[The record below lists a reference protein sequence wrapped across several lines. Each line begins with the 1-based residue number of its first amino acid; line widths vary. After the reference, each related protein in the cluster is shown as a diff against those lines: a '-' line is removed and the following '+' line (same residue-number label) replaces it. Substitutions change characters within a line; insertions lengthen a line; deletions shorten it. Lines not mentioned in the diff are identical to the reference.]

1 MNTKQKL
8 IMVVDDESEIRNII
22 KEILIEE
29 GYTTLTAGSAEEAKR
44 LLAEYKPDLV
54 FLDIWMPDQ
63 DGIELLKEWSSDQT
77 KNFPVI
83 MISGHA
89 TIETAIEAT
98 KLGATDFIEKP
109 ISIEK
114 LFNTINSAFSETA
127 QEQEEED
134 ILTYIIK
141 HSKKFS
147 DIFKATITEE
157 IKQTMVFL
165 LGEDGTGKEG
175 WAKYLHF
182 RKHRN
187 YTNFYV
193 MQLNLLAVDQK
204 EPSNF
209 FDELDA
215 SLNKLNEAE
224 ILIEGIH
231 LLDPAFQEEAIKAI
245 KKNKDNGLSFY
256 ISLNDE
262 EIMSSFSFIQFQ
274 SVNIPSLRRYLHDVP
289 ELLDIC
295 VQYFNKKEGL
305 AYRRFSLASQNML
318 TKYPWPGNLKQLID
332 MVHALL
338 GRKDKEIIN
347 VEEIEETLT
356 LQGPKGNLL
365 IESNIM
371 TLNMKQA
378 RRQFEKAFLTRQ
390 LELVGGK
397 ISELSRRVDMER
409 TNLYRKLQ
417 SLGIEYKKKKQ

>member
-22 KEILIEE
+22 KEILVEE
-29 GYTTLTAGSAEEAKR
+29 GYTTLTAASAEEAKR
-44 LLAEYKPDLV
+44 LLAEHRPDLV

-63 DGIELLKEWSSDQT
+63 DGIELLKEWSLDQT

-114 LFNTINSAFSETA
+114 LFNTIDSVFLEEA
-127 QEQEEED
+127 QEED

-141 HSKKFS
+141 QNKKFS
-147 DIFKATITEE
+147 DIFKATIAEE
-157 IKQTMVFL
+157 INQTMVFL
-165 LGEDGTGKEG
+165 LGEDGTEKEG

-193 MQLNLLAVDQK
+193 MQLNLLAVDHK
-204 EPSNF
+204 EPNNF

-224 ILIEGIH
+224 IFIEGIH
-231 LLDPAFQEEAIKAI
+231 LLDASFQDEAIKAI
-245 KKNKDNGLSFY
+245 KNNKNKGLSFY

-262 EIMSSFSFIQFQ
+262 EMMSRFSFVQSQ
-274 SVNIPSLRRYLHDVP
+274 SVNIPPLRRYLHDVP
-289 ELLDIC
+289 ELLDLC
-295 VQYFNKKEGL
+295 VEYFNKKENL
-305 AYRRFSLASQNML
+305 AYRRFSLAAQNML

-338 GRKDKEIIN
+338 ARKDKEIIN

-371 TLNMKQA
+371 TLTMKEA
-378 RRQFEKAFLTRQ
+378 RRQFERAFLVRQ

-397 ISELSRRVDMER
+397 ISELSRRVEMER

-417 SLGIEYKKKKQ
+417 SLGIEYKKKK

>member
-22 KEILIEE
+22 KEILVEE
-29 GYTTLTAGSAEEAKR
+29 GYKTLTAASAEEAKR
-44 LLAEYKPDLV
+44 LLDEHRPDLV

-114 LFNTINSAFSETA
+114 LFNTIDSVFLEKT
-127 QEQEEED
+127 QEQEED

-165 LGEDGTGKEG
+165 LGEDGSEKEG

-182 RKHRN
+182 RKYRN

-193 MQLNLLAVDQK
+193 MQLNLLAVDHK
-204 EPSNF
+204 EPNSF
-209 FDELDA
+209 FEELDA
-215 SLNKLNEAE
+215 SLNKLSEAE
-224 ILIEGIH
+224 IFIEGMH
-231 LLDPAFQEEAIKAI
+231 LLDAAFQDEAINAI
-245 KKNKDNGLSFY
+245 KKNKDNILSFY

-262 EIMSSFSFIQFQ
+262 EMISRFSFIQSQ
-274 SVNIPSLRRYLHDVP
+274 SVNIPPLRRYLHDVP
-289 ELLDIC
+289 ELLDLC
-295 VQYFNKKEGL
+295 VEFFNKKEDL
-305 AYRRFSLASQNML
+305 AYRRFSLAAQNML
-318 TKYPWPGNLKQLID
+318 TKYPWPGNIKQLID

-338 GRKDKEIIN
+338 ARKDKEIIN

-371 TLNMKQA
+371 TLSMKEA
-378 RRQFEKAFLTRQ
+378 RRQFEKAFLVRQ

-397 ISELSRRVDMER
+397 ISELSRRVEMER

-417 SLGIEYKKKKQ
+417 SLGIEYKKKK

>member
-29 GYTTLTAGSAEEAKR
+29 GYKTLTAASAEHANR
-44 LLAEYKPDLV
+44 LLVEHRPDLV

-63 DGIELLKEWSSDQT
+63 DGIELLKEWSLDQT

-114 LFNTINSAFSETA
+114 LFNTIDSVFLEEA
-127 QEQEEED
+127 QEED

-141 HSKKFS
+141 QNKKFS
-147 DIFKATITEE
+147 DIFKATIAEE
-157 IKQTMVFL
+157 INQTMVFL
-165 LGEDGTGKEG
+165 LGEDGTEKEG

-193 MQLNLLAVDQK
+193 MQLNLLAVDHK
-204 EPSNF
+204 EPNTF

-224 ILIEGIH
+224 IFIEGIH
-231 LLDPAFQEEAIKAI
+231 LLDASFQDEAIKAI
-245 KKNKDNGLSFY
+245 KNNKDKGLSFY

-262 EIMSSFSFIQFQ
+262 EMMSRFSFAQFQ
-274 SVNIPSLRRYLHDVP
+274 SVNIPPLRRYLHDVP
-289 ELLDIC
+289 ELLDLC
-295 VQYFNKKEGL
+295 VEYFNKKEDL
-305 AYRRFSLASQNML
+305 AYRRFSLAAQNML

-338 GRKDKEIIN
+338 ARKDKEIIN

-371 TLNMKQA
+371 TLSMKEA
-378 RRQFEKAFLTRQ
+378 RRQFERAFLVRQ

-397 ISELSRRVDMER
+397 ISELSRRVEMER

-417 SLGIEYKKKKQ
+417 SLGIEYKKKK

>member
-22 KEILIEE
+22 KEILVEE
-29 GYTTLTAGSAEEAKR
+29 GYKTLTAASAEEAKR
-44 LLAEYKPDLV
+44 LLDEHRPDLV

-114 LFNTINSAFSETA
+114 LFNTINSVFLEKT
-127 QEQEEED
+127 QEQEED

-165 LGEDGTGKEG
+165 LGEDGSEKEG

-193 MQLNLLAVDQK
+193 MQLNLLAIDHK
-204 EPSNF
+204 EPNSF
-209 FDELDA
+209 FEELDA
-215 SLNKLNEAE
+215 SLNKLSEAE
-224 ILIEGIH
+224 IFIEGMH
-231 LLDPAFQEEAIKAI
+231 LLDAAFQDEAINAI
-245 KKNKDNGLSFY
+245 KKNKDNILSFY

-262 EIMSSFSFIQFQ
+262 EMISRFSFIQSQ
-274 SVNIPSLRRYLHDVP
+274 SVNIPPLRRYLHDVP
-289 ELLDIC
+289 ELLDLC
-295 VQYFNKKEGL
+295 VEFFNKKEAL
-305 AYRRFSLASQNML
+305 AYRRFSLAAQNML
-318 TKYPWPGNLKQLID
+318 TKYPWPGNIKQLID

-338 GRKDKEIIN
+338 ARKDKEIIN

-371 TLNMKQA
+371 TLSMKEA
-378 RRQFEKAFLTRQ
+378 RRQFEKAFLVRQ

-397 ISELSRRVDMER
+397 ISELSRRVEMER

-417 SLGIEYKKKKQ
+417 SLGIEYKKKK

>member
-22 KEILIEE
+22 KEILVEE
-29 GYTTLTAGSAEEAKR
+29 GYTTLTAASAEEAKR
-44 LLAEYKPDLV
+44 LLAEHRPDLV

-63 DGIELLKEWSSDQT
+63 DGIELLKEWSLDQT

-114 LFNTINSAFSETA
+114 LFNTIDSVFLEEA
-127 QEQEEED
+127 QEED

-141 HSKKFS
+141 QNKKFS
-147 DIFKATITEE
+147 DIFKATIAEE
-157 IKQTMVFL
+157 INQTMVFL
-165 LGEDGTGKEG
+165 LGEDGTEKEG

-193 MQLNLLAVDQK
+193 MQLNLLAVDHK
-204 EPSNF
+204 EPNNF

-215 SLNKLNEAE
+215 SLNKLKEAE
-224 ILIEGIH
+224 IFIEGIH
-231 LLDPAFQEEAIKAI
+231 LLDASFQDEAIKAI
-245 KKNKDNGLSFY
+245 KNNKDKGLSFY

-262 EIMSSFSFIQFQ
+262 EMMSRFSFAQFQ
-274 SVNIPSLRRYLHDVP
+274 SVNIPPLRRYLHDVP
-289 ELLDIC
+289 ELLDLC
-295 VQYFNKKEGL
+295 VEYFNKKEDL
-305 AYRRFSLASQNML
+305 AYRRFRLAAQNML

-338 GRKDKEIIN
+338 ARKDKEIIN

-371 TLNMKQA
+371 TLTMKEA
-378 RRQFEKAFLTRQ
+378 RRQFEKAFLVRQ

-397 ISELSRRVDMER
+397 ISELSRRVEMER

-417 SLGIEYKKKKQ
+417 SLGIEYKKKK

>member
-22 KEILIEE
+22 KEILVEE
-29 GYTTLTAGSAEEAKR
+29 GYATLTAASAEDANR
-44 LLAEYKPDLV
+44 LLVEHRPDLV

-63 DGIELLKEWSSDQT
+63 DGIELLKEWSLDQT

-114 LFNTINSAFSETA
+114 LFNTIDSVFLEEA
-127 QEQEEED
+127 QEED

-141 HSKKFS
+141 QSKKFS
-147 DIFKATITEE
+147 DIFKATIAEE
-157 IKQTMVFL
+157 INQTMVFL
-165 LGEDGTGKEG
+165 LGEDGTEKEG

-193 MQLNLLAVDQK
+193 MQLNLLAVDHK
-204 EPSNF
+204 EPNNF
-209 FDELDA
+209 FDELDT

-224 ILIEGIH
+224 IFIEGIH
-231 LLDPAFQEEAIKAI
+231 LLDASFQDEAIKAI
-245 KKNKDNGLSFY
+245 KNNKDKGLSFY

-262 EIMSSFSFIQFQ
+262 EMMSRFSFVQSQ
-274 SVNIPSLRRYLHDVP
+274 SVNIPPLRRYLHDVR
-289 ELLDIC
+289 ELLDLC
-295 VQYFNKKEGL
+295 VEYFNKKEDL
-305 AYRRFSLASQNML
+305 AYRRFSLAAQNML

-338 GRKDKEIIN
+338 ARKDKEIIN

-371 TLNMKQA
+371 TLNMKEA
-378 RRQFEKAFLTRQ
+378 RRQFERAFLVRQ

-397 ISELSRRVDMER
+397 ISELSRRVEMER

-417 SLGIEYKKKKQ
+417 SLGIEYKKKK

>member
-22 KEILIEE
+22 KEILVEE
-29 GYTTLTAGSAEEAKR
+29 GYTTLTAASAEEAKR
-44 LLAEYKPDLV
+44 LLAEHRPDLV

-63 DGIELLKEWSSDQT
+63 DGIELLKEWSLDQT

-114 LFNTINSAFSETA
+114 LFNTIDSVFLEEA
-127 QEQEEED
+127 QEED

-141 HSKKFS
+141 QNKKFS
-147 DIFKATITEE
+147 DIFKATIAEE
-157 IKQTMVFL
+157 INQMMVFL
-165 LGEDGTGKEG
+165 LGEDGTEKEG

-193 MQLNLLAVDQK
+193 MQLNLLAVDHK
-204 EPSNF
+204 EPNNF

-224 ILIEGIH
+224 IFIEGIH
-231 LLDPAFQEEAIKAI
+231 LLDASFQDEAIKAI
-245 KKNKDNGLSFY
+245 KNNKDKGLSFY

-262 EIMSSFSFIQFQ
+262 EMMSRFSFAQFQ
-274 SVNIPSLRRYLHDVP
+274 SVNIPPLRRYLHDVP
-289 ELLDIC
+289 ELLDLC
-295 VQYFNKKEGL
+295 VEYFNKKEDL
-305 AYRRFSLASQNML
+305 AYRRFSLAAQNML

-338 GRKDKEIIN
+338 ARKDKEIID

-371 TLNMKQA
+371 TLNMKEA
-378 RRQFEKAFLTRQ
+378 RRQFERAFLVRQ

-397 ISELSRRVDMER
+397 ISELSRRVEMER

-417 SLGIEYKKKKQ
+417 SLGIEYKKKK

>member
-22 KEILIEE
+22 KEILVEE
-29 GYTTLTAGSAEEAKR
+29 GYKTLTAASAEEAKR
-44 LLAEYKPDLV
+44 LLDQHRPDLV

-114 LFNTINSAFSETA
+114 LFNTINSVFLEKT
-127 QEQEEED
+127 QEQEED

-165 LGEDGTGKEG
+165 LGEDGSEKEG

-193 MQLNLLAVDQK
+193 MQLNLLAVDHK
-204 EPSNF
+204 EPNSF
-209 FDELDA
+209 FEELDA
-215 SLNKLNEAE
+215 SLNKLSEAE
-224 ILIEGIH
+224 IFIEGMH
-231 LLDPAFQEEAIKAI
+231 LLDAAFQDEAINAI
-245 KKNKDNGLSFY
+245 KKNKDNILSFY

-262 EIMSSFSFIQFQ
+262 EMISRFSFIQSQ
-274 SVNIPSLRRYLHDVP
+274 SVNIPPLRRYLHDVP
-289 ELLDIC
+289 ELLDLC
-295 VQYFNKKEGL
+295 VEFFNKKEAL
-305 AYRRFSLASQNML
+305 AYRRFSLAAQNML
-318 TKYPWPGNLKQLID
+318 TKYPWPGNIKQLID

-338 GRKDKEIIN
+338 ARKDKEIIN

-371 TLNMKQA
+371 TLSMKEA
-378 RRQFEKAFLTRQ
+378 RRQFEKAFLVRQ

-397 ISELSRRVDMER
+397 ISELSRRVEMER

-417 SLGIEYKKKKQ
+417 SLGIEYKKKK

>member
-29 GYTTLTAGSAEEAKR
+29 GYKTLTAASAEHANR
-44 LLAEYKPDLV
+44 LLVEHRPDLV

-63 DGIELLKEWSSDQT
+63 DGIELLKEWSLDQT

-114 LFNTINSAFSETA
+114 LFNTIDSVFLEEA
-127 QEQEEED
+127 QEED

-141 HSKKFS
+141 QSKKFS
-147 DIFKATITEE
+147 DIFKATIAEE
-157 IKQTMVFL
+157 INQTMVFL
-165 LGEDGTGKEG
+165 LGEDGTEKEG

-193 MQLNLLAVDQK
+193 MQLNLLAVDHK
-204 EPSNF
+204 KPNNF

-215 SLNKLNEAE
+215 SLNKLKEAE
-224 ILIEGIH
+224 IFIEGIH
-231 LLDPAFQEEAIKAI
+231 LLDASFQDEAIKAI
-245 KKNKDNGLSFY
+245 KNNKDKGLSFY

-262 EIMSSFSFIQFQ
+262 EMMSRFSFVQFQ
-274 SVNIPSLRRYLHDVP
+274 SVNIPPLRRYLHDVP
-289 ELLDIC
+289 ELLDLC
-295 VQYFNKKEGL
+295 VEYFNKKEDL
-305 AYRRFSLASQNML
+305 AYRRFSLAAQNML

-338 GRKDKEIIN
+338 ARKDKEIIN

-371 TLNMKQA
+371 TLSMKEA
-378 RRQFEKAFLTRQ
+378 RRQFERAFLVRQ

-397 ISELSRRVDMER
+397 ISELSRRVEMER

-417 SLGIEYKKKKQ
+417 SLGIEYKKKK

>member
-22 KEILIEE
+22 KEILVEE
-29 GYTTLTAGSAEEAKR
+29 GYTTLTAASAEEAKR
-44 LLAEYKPDLV
+44 LLAEHRPDLV

-63 DGIELLKEWSSDQT
+63 DGIELLKEWSLDQT
-77 KNFPVI
+77 KTFPVI

-114 LFNTINSAFSETA
+114 LFNTIDSVFLEEA
-127 QEQEEED
+127 QEED

-141 HSKKFS
+141 QNKKFS
-147 DIFKATITEE
+147 DIFKATIAEE
-157 IKQTMVFL
+157 INQTMVFL
-165 LGEDGTGKEG
+165 LGEDGTEKEG

-193 MQLNLLAVDQK
+193 MQLNLLAVDHK
-204 EPSNF
+204 EPNNF

-215 SLNKLNEAE
+215 SLNKLKEAE
-224 ILIEGIH
+224 IFIEGIH
-231 LLDPAFQEEAIKAI
+231 LLDASFQDEAIKAI
-245 KKNKDNGLSFY
+245 KNNKDKGLSFY

-262 EIMSSFSFIQFQ
+262 EMMSRFSFVQSQ
-274 SVNIPSLRRYLHDVP
+274 SVNIPPLRRYLHDVP
-289 ELLDIC
+289 ELLDLC
-295 VQYFNKKEGL
+295 VEYFNKKEDL
-305 AYRRFSLASQNML
+305 AYRRFSLAAQNML

-338 GRKDKEIIN
+338 ARKDKEIIN

-371 TLNMKQA
+371 TLNMKEA
-378 RRQFEKAFLTRQ
+378 RRQFERAFLVRQ

-397 ISELSRRVDMER
+397 ISELSRRVEMER

-417 SLGIEYKKKKQ
+417 SLGIEYKKKK

>member
-29 GYTTLTAGSAEEAKR
+29 GYKTLTAASAEEARK
-44 LLAEYKPDLV
+44 LLVEHRPDLV

-77 KNFPVI
+77 NFFPVI

-114 LFNTINSAFSETA
+114 LFNAIDAVFSETA
-127 QEQEEED
+127 QEQEED

-147 DIFKATITEE
+147 DIFKATIVEE
-157 IKQTMVFL
+157 INQTMVFL
-165 LGEDGTGKEG
+165 LGEDGTEKEG

-182 RKHRN
+182 RKHKN

-193 MQLNLLAVDQK
+193 MQLNLLAVDHK
-204 EPSNF
+204 EPNTF
-209 FDELDA
+209 FDELDI
-215 SLNKLNEAE
+215 SLNKLKEAE
-224 ILIEGIH
+224 IFIEGIH
-231 LLDPAFQEEAIKAI
+231 LLDPAFQDEAIKAI
-245 KKNKDNGLSFY
+245 KNNKDNGLSFY

-262 EIMSSFSFIQFQ
+262 KMISRFSFIQSQ

-289 ELLDIC
+289 ELLDLC
-295 VQYFNKKEGL
+295 VEFFNKKENL
-305 AYRRFSLASQNML
+305 AYRRFSLAAQNML
-318 TKYPWPGNLKQLID
+318 TKYSWPGNIKQLID

-338 GRKDKEIIN
+338 ARKDKEIIN

-371 TLNMKQA
+371 TLSMKEA
-378 RRQFEKAFLTRQ
+378 RRQFEKAFLVRQ

-417 SLGIEYKKKKQ
+417 SLGIEYKKKK

>member
-1 MNTKQKL
+1 MSTKQKL

-22 KEILIEE
+22 KEILVEE
-29 GYTTLTAGSAEEAKR
+29 GYTTLTAASAEEAKR
-44 LLAEYKPDLV
+44 LLAEHRPDLV

-63 DGIELLKEWSSDQT
+63 DGIELLKEWSLDQT
-77 KNFPVI
+77 KTFPVI

-114 LFNTINSAFSETA
+114 LFNTIDSVFLEEA
-127 QEQEEED
+127 QEED

-141 HSKKFS
+141 QNKKFS
-147 DIFKATITEE
+147 DIFKATIAEE
-157 IKQTMVFL
+157 INQTMVFL
-165 LGEDGTGKEG
+165 LGEDGTEKEG

-193 MQLNLLAVDQK
+193 MQLNLLAVDHK
-204 EPSNF
+204 EPNNF

-215 SLNKLNEAE
+215 SLNKLKEAE
-224 ILIEGIH
+224 IFIEGIH
-231 LLDPAFQEEAIKAI
+231 LLDASFQDEAIKAI
-245 KKNKDNGLSFY
+245 KNNKDKGLSFY

-262 EIMSSFSFIQFQ
+262 EMMSRFSFVQSQ
-274 SVNIPSLRRYLHDVP
+274 SVNIPPLRRYLHDVP
-289 ELLDIC
+289 ELLDLC
-295 VQYFNKKEGL
+295 VEYFNKKENL
-305 AYRRFSLASQNML
+305 AYRRFSLAAQNML

-338 GRKDKEIIN
+338 ARKDKEIIN

-371 TLNMKQA
+371 TLTMKEA
-378 RRQFEKAFLTRQ
+378 RRQFEKAFLVRQ

-397 ISELSRRVDMER
+397 ISELSRRVEMER

-417 SLGIEYKKKKQ
+417 SLGIEYKKKK

>member
-22 KEILIEE
+22 KEILVEE
-29 GYTTLTAGSAEEAKR
+29 GYKTLTAASAEEAKR
-44 LLAEYKPDLV
+44 LLDQHRPDLV

-114 LFNTINSAFSETA
+114 LFNTINSVFLEKT
-127 QEQEEED
+127 QEQEED

-165 LGEDGTGKEG
+165 LGEDGSEKEG

-193 MQLNLLAVDQK
+193 MQLNLLAIDHK
-204 EPSNF
+204 EPNSF
-209 FDELDA
+209 FEELDA
-215 SLNKLNEAE
+215 SLNKLSEAE
-224 ILIEGIH
+224 IFIEGMH
-231 LLDPAFQEEAIKAI
+231 LLDAAFQDEAINAI
-245 KKNKDNGLSFY
+245 KKNKDNILSFY

-262 EIMSSFSFIQFQ
+262 EMISRFSFIQSQ
-274 SVNIPSLRRYLHDVP
+274 SVNIPPLRRYLHDVP
-289 ELLDIC
+289 ELLDLC
-295 VQYFNKKEGL
+295 VEFFNKKEAL
-305 AYRRFSLASQNML
+305 AYRRFSLAAQNML
-318 TKYPWPGNLKQLID
+318 TKYPWPGNIKQLID

-338 GRKDKEIIN
+338 ARKDKEIIN

-371 TLNMKQA
+371 TLSMKEA
-378 RRQFEKAFLTRQ
+378 RRQFEKAFLVRQ

-397 ISELSRRVDMER
+397 ISELSRRVEMER

-417 SLGIEYKKKKQ
+417 SLGIEYKKKK

>member
-22 KEILIEE
+22 KEILVEE
-29 GYTTLTAGSAEEAKR
+29 GYTTLTAASAEEAKR
-44 LLAEYKPDLV
+44 LLAEHRPDLV

-63 DGIELLKEWSSDQT
+63 DGIELLKEWSLDQT
-77 KNFPVI
+77 KTFPVI

-114 LFNTINSAFSETA
+114 LFNTIDSVFLEEA
-127 QEQEEED
+127 QEED

-141 HSKKFS
+141 QNKKFS
-147 DIFKATITEE
+147 DIFKATIAEE
-157 IKQTMVFL
+157 INQTMVFL
-165 LGEDGTGKEG
+165 LGEDGTEKEG

-193 MQLNLLAVDQK
+193 MQLNLLAVDHK
-204 EPSNF
+204 EPNNF

-215 SLNKLNEAE
+215 SLNNLNEAE
-224 ILIEGIH
+224 IFIEGIH
-231 LLDPAFQEEAIKAI
+231 LLDASFQDEAIKAI
-245 KKNKDNGLSFY
+245 KNNKNKGLSFY

-262 EIMSSFSFIQFQ
+262 EMMSRFSFAQFQ
-274 SVNIPSLRRYLHDVP
+274 SVNIPPLRRYLHDVP
-289 ELLDIC
+289 ELLDLC
-295 VQYFNKKEGL
+295 VEYFNKKEDL
-305 AYRRFSLASQNML
+305 AYRRFSLAAQNML

-338 GRKDKEIIN
+338 ARKDKEIIN

-371 TLNMKQA
+371 TLNMKEA
-378 RRQFEKAFLTRQ
+378 RRQFERAFLVRQ

-397 ISELSRRVDMER
+397 ISELSRRVEMER

-417 SLGIEYKKKKQ
+417 SLGIEYKKKK

>member
-1 MNTKQKL
+1 MNRKQKL
-8 IMVVDDESEIRNII
+8 IMVVDDEAEIRNII
-22 KEILIEE
+22 EEILIEE
-29 GYTTLTAGSAEEAKR
+29 GYKTLTAASADEAKR
-44 LLAEYKPDLV
+44 LLVQHRPDLV

-98 KLGATDFIEKP
+98 KLGATGFIEKP

-114 LFNTINSAFSETA
+114 LFNTIDSVFSETTE
-127 QEQEEED
+127 EQEED

-147 DIFKATITEE
+147 DIFKATITKE
-157 IKQTMVFL
+157 INQTMIFL
-165 LGEDGTGKEG
+165 LGEDGTEKEG

-182 RKHRN
+182 RKYRN

-193 MQLNLLAVDQK
+193 MQLNLLAVDHK
-204 EPSNF
+204 EPNNF

-215 SLNKLNEAE
+215 SLNKLKEAE
-224 ILIEGIH
+224 IFIEGIH
-231 LLDPAFQEEAIKAI
+231 LLDAAFQDEAIKAI
-245 KKNKDNGLSFY
+245 KNNKDNGLSFY
-256 ISLNDE
+256 MSLNDE
-262 EIMSSFSFIQFQ
+262 EMINRFSFIESQ
-274 SVNIPSLRRYLHDVP
+274 SVNIPPLRRYLHDVP
-289 ELLDIC
+289 ELLDLC
-295 VQYFNKKEGL
+295 VEFFNKKEDL
-305 AYRRFSLASQNML
+305 AYRRFSLAAQNML
-318 TKYPWPGNLKQLID
+318 TKYPWPGNIKQLID

-338 GRKDKEIIN
+338 ARKDKEIIN

-371 TLNMKQA
+371 TLSMKEA
-378 RRQFEKAFLTRQ
+378 RKQFEKAFLVRQ

-397 ISELSRRVDMER
+397 ISELSRRVEMER

-417 SLGIEYKKKKQ
+417 SLGIEYKKKK

>member
-22 KEILIEE
+22 KEILVEE
-29 GYTTLTAGSAEEAKR
+29 GYKTLTADSAEEAKR
-44 LLAEYKPDLV
+44 LLDEHRPDLV

-114 LFNTINSAFSETA
+114 LFNTIDSVFSQA
-127 QEQEEED
+127 DQEQEED

-165 LGEDGTGKEG
+165 LGEEGSEKEG

-193 MQLNLLAVDQK
+193 MQLNLLAVDHK
-204 EPSNF
+204 EPNSF
-209 FDELDA
+209 FEELDA
-215 SLNKLNEAE
+215 SLNKLSEAE
-224 ILIEGIH
+224 IFIEGMH
-231 LLDPAFQEEAIKAI
+231 LLDAAFQNEAIKAI
-245 KKNKDNGLSFY
+245 KKNKDNILSFY

-262 EIMSSFSFIQFQ
+262 EMIRRFSFIQSQ
-274 SVNIPSLRRYLHDVP
+274 SVNIPPLRRYLHDVP
-289 ELLDIC
+289 ELLDLC
-295 VQYFNKKEGL
+295 VEFFNKKEAL
-305 AYRRFSLASQNML
+305 AYRRFSLAAQNML
-318 TKYPWPGNLKQLID
+318 TKYPWPGNIKQLID

-338 GRKDKEIIN
+338 ARKDKEIIN

-371 TLNMKQA
+371 TLSMKEA
-378 RRQFEKAFLTRQ
+378 RRQFEKAFLVRQ

-397 ISELSRRVDMER
+397 ISELSRRVEMER

-417 SLGIEYKKKKQ
+417 SLGIEYKKKK

>member
-22 KEILIEE
+22 KEILAEE
-29 GYTTLTAGSAEEAKR
+29 GYKTLTAASAEEAKR
-44 LLAEYKPDLV
+44 LLDQHRPDLV

-114 LFNTINSAFSETA
+114 LFNTIDSVFVEKT
-127 QEQEEED
+127 QEQEED

-141 HSKKFS
+141 HNKKFS

-165 LGEDGTGKEG
+165 LGEDGSEKEG

-193 MQLNLLAVDQK
+193 MQLNLLAVDHK
-204 EPSNF
+204 EPNNF
-209 FDELDA
+209 FEELDA
-215 SLNKLNEAE
+215 SLDRLRESE
-224 ILIEGIH
+224 IFIEGMH
-231 LLDPAFQEEAIKAI
+231 LLDAAFQNEAIKAI
-245 KKNKDNGLSFY
+245 KKNKDNILSFY

-262 EIMSSFSFIQFQ
+262 EMIRRFSFIQSQ
-274 SVNIPSLRRYLHDVP
+274 SVNIPPLRRYLHDVP
-289 ELLDIC
+289 ELLDLC
-295 VQYFNKKEGL
+295 VEFFNKKEDL
-305 AYRRFSLASQNML
+305 AYRRFSLAAQNML
-318 TKYPWPGNLKQLID
+318 TKYPWPGNIKQLID

-338 GRKDKEIIN
+338 ARKDKEIIN

-371 TLNMKQA
+371 TLSMKEA
-378 RRQFEKAFLTRQ
+378 RRQFEKAFLVRQ

-397 ISELSRRVDMER
+397 ISELSRRVEMER

-417 SLGIEYKKKKQ
+417 SLGIEYKKKK

>member
-1 MNTKQKL
+1 
-8 IMVVDDESEIRNII
+8 MVVDDEPEIRNII

-29 GYTTLTAGSAEEAKR
+29 GYKTLTAGSAEEAKR
-44 LLAEYKPDLV
+44 LLVEHSPDLV

-77 KNFPVI
+77 KTFPVI

-114 LFNTINSAFSETA
+114 LFNTIDSVFLEEA
-127 QEQEEED
+127 QEED

-141 HSKKFS
+141 QSKKFS
-147 DIFKATITEE
+147 DIFKATIAEE
-157 IKQTMVFL
+157 INQTMVFL
-165 LGEDGTGKEG
+165 LGEDGTEKEG

-193 MQLNLLAVDQK
+193 MQLNLLAVDHK
-204 EPSNF
+204 EPNNF

-215 SLNKLNEAE
+215 SLNKLKEAE
-224 ILIEGIH
+224 IFIEGIH
-231 LLDPAFQEEAIKAI
+231 LLDASFQDEAIKAI
-245 KKNKDNGLSFY
+245 KNNKDKGLSFY

-262 EIMSSFSFIQFQ
+262 EMMSRFSFVQFQ
-274 SVNIPSLRRYLHDVP
+274 SVNIPPLRRYLHDVP
-289 ELLDIC
+289 ELLDLC
-295 VQYFNKKEGL
+295 VEYFNKKEDL
-305 AYRRFSLASQNML
+305 AYRRFSLAAQNML

-338 GRKDKEIIN
+338 ARKDKEIIN

-371 TLNMKQA
+371 TLSMKEA
-378 RRQFEKAFLTRQ
+378 RRQFEKAFLVRQ

-397 ISELSRRVDMER
+397 ISELSRRVEMER

-417 SLGIEYKKKKQ
+417 SLGIEYKKKK

>member
-22 KEILIEE
+22 KEILAEE
-29 GYTTLTAGSAEEAKR
+29 GYKTLTAASAEEAKR
-44 LLAEYKPDLV
+44 LLDEHRPDLV

-114 LFNTINSAFSETA
+114 LFNTIDSVFLEKT
-127 QEQEEED
+127 QEQEED

-165 LGEDGTGKEG
+165 LGEDGSEKEG

-193 MQLNLLAVDQK
+193 MQLNLLAVDHK
-204 EPSNF
+204 EPNSF
-209 FDELDA
+209 FEELDA
-215 SLNKLNEAE
+215 SLNKLSETE
-224 ILIEGIH
+224 IFIEGMH
-231 LLDPAFQEEAIKAI
+231 LLDAAFQNEAIKAI
-245 KKNKDNGLSFY
+245 KKNKDNILSFY

-262 EIMSSFSFIQFQ
+262 EMIRRFSFIQSQ
-274 SVNIPSLRRYLHDVP
+274 SVNIPPLRRYLHDVP
-289 ELLDIC
+289 ELLDLC
-295 VQYFNKKEGL
+295 VEFFNKKEGL
-305 AYRRFSLASQNML
+305 TYRRFSLAAQNML

-338 GRKDKEIIN
+338 ARKDKEIIN

-371 TLNMKQA
+371 TLSMKEA
-378 RRQFEKAFLTRQ
+378 RRQFEKAFLVRQ

-397 ISELSRRVDMER
+397 ISELSRRVEMER

-417 SLGIEYKKKKQ
+417 SLGIEYKKKK